1 MTAHTLHAG
10 PRSRILGLALTAA
23 VLAGACLPV
32 AAAGTHALAV
42 GATVLS
48 ASNCR
53 FADAGPTA
61 LSFGTIDPSSTSN
74 KTVSTSIGFRCSG
87 SAGTAVYSVT
97 SDDGLYE
104 SGPGAARMRHA
115 TDTTQFLKY
124 TVNLPQSGSVPKN
137 TNQAITITG
146 TVLVADFQNAIAGTF
161 SDSVVLTIAP

>member
-1 MTAHTLHAG
+1 MTAHRANTSR
-10 PRSRILGLALTAA
+10 RSRIAGLAIAAA

-32 AAAGTHALAV
+32 VAAGTHTILV

-53 FADAGPTA
+53 FTNAGPTA
-61 LSFGTIDPSSTSN
+61 LSFGTIDPSSTSD
-74 KTVSTSIGFRCSG
+74 KTASASIGFRCSG
-87 SAGTAVYSVT
+87 SAGTAVYNVT

-124 TVNLPQSGSVPKN
+124 TVNLPQSGAVPKN
-137 TNQAITITG
+137 TNQTLTVTG

-161 SDSVVLTIAP
+161 ADSVVLTIAP